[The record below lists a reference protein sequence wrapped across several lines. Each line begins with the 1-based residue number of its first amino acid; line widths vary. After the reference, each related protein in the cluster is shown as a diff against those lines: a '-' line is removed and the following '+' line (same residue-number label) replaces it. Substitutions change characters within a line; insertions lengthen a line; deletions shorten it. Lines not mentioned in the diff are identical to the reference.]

1 MSLDCKINP
10 PIITI
15 ETNVDFEPTGNAI
28 VGTIVSAINIQ
39 NIIECTDA
47 DIFIN
52 DTLPLNSLFYI
63 RPKN

>member
-15 ETNVDFEPTGNAI
+15 ETNVDFEPAGNAI
-28 VGTIVSAINIQ
+28 VGTVVSAINIQ
-39 NIIECTDA
+39 SVIECEDA

-52 DTLPLNSLFYI
+52 DTLPLQSLFYI